1 MSITFALIITSCTY
15 DSAYCV
21 QQKTYYPTEQECGV
35 ASAKV
40 AERVSEK
47 KPKAKVIYF
56 CLEQDVPTAAPVEHP
71 ASAPVEPPE
80 VDSAVGAVAPPFASV
95 SIAAR
100 AWEFLH
106 SQ

>member
-21 QQKTYYPTEQECGV
+21 QQKNYFPTEQECGV

-40 AERVSEK
+40 ASRLAIE

-56 CLEQDVPTAAPVEHP
+56 CLEQDVPTYP
-71 ASAPVEPPE
+71 ASAPVEPAE
-80 VDSAVGAVAPPFASV
+80 VDSAVAAVAPPFASV

-100 AWEFLH
+100 AWEFLRLP
-106 SQ
+106 